1 MDDITRQCAR
11 LSLHTKERQTIPLTS
26 VFETNN
32 RVLVANL
39 FTKRR
44 VNVEAL
50 SRTLKSMWRFVQDF
64 EVRDLASNT
73 VLLLFT
79 HEGDAQKVISQGPW
93 SFDKYLI
100 GLYQLSASESVD
112 DAKVRISINIE
123 QPLCRGRYVELG
135 GSDPHWI
142 SFQYERLP
150 IFCYWCGR
158 LNHDERDC
166 KLWTDSGESLQ
177 KNDQQYGPWLRASV
191 IAVQQPQLVHTKASQ
206 PAAPPQPQRP
216 TPSPSMRPSPLT
228 ETMPPPSPNP
238 SYTAQTG
245 DTRVH
250 AENFGITPS
259 HKETAETSKTVPTH
273 KEILADPTLFAT
285 YIADLDHDLNYTP
298 TSNIPIPLPQLAHA
312 PLTDIHENSYVTTES
327 TVPSTD
333 CPEALT
339 NTHSNSTN
347 CDHDLHHTPTSS
359 TLNTL
364 PQLAHTP
371 LPNIP
376 KNSCCT
382 TKSPVPSNNF
392 TDARTP
398 THPDVPYPT
407 HIPDSPKALET
418 TTFPLYHNVTDKPEP
433 VHGTWRRIEPPR
445 DNMKVSISSKIGLG
459 PKRKQLEVPST
470 DDSHNEKKQKLLEME
485 AKSLGKLF
493 AENLGS
499 AHEETTGH
507 ILWEC
512 PLARN
517 VWALVRGRIQKTS
530 SSEASFFLLTRQM
543 MERLSG
549 EEFELWAMIAWAI
562 WTARNRIYFQH
573 TQPHPREILKQAND
587 LMGDYQKLVK
597 DLVQRQ
603 KS

>member
-32 RVLVANL
+32 RVLVAKL

-112 DAKVRISINIE
+112 DAKFDTNSFWIQIHNLPLSRMTKVNATAIGSTIGRVEQVEASPSGECRGRYIRVRISINIE

-339 NTHSNSTN
+339 NTQSNSTN

-382 TKSPVPSNNF
+382 TKSPVPSNSF

-499 AHEETTGH
+499 AKDDADQLLKYSPTY
-507 ILWEC
+507 
-512 PLARN
+512 A
-517 VWALVRGRIQKTS
+517 QD
-530 SSEASFFLLTRQM
+530 SF
-543 MERLSG
+543 
-549 EEFELWAMIAWAI
+549 
-562 WTARNRIYFQH
+562 H
-573 TQPHPREILKQAND
+573 
-587 LMGDYQKLVK
+587 
-597 DLVQRQ
+597 
-603 KS
+603 